1 MNCEQCKEQIS
12 AFLDNELDETS
23 SANVQ
28 THLAICAECAKV
40 CEDFAMILD
49 FCVEE
54 VEIETSLPPNSNA
67 LWRRINNIIETE
79 VQTEIEKDKVAEE
92 EQLANQGWFSKVWR
106 NSWQMSFSQ
115 VFASML
121 GIALI
126 SSLLTIVGV
135 KNFSKTGDDFTESA
149 TVSETI
155 FDKVLGKIGLV
166 ETPQQARQK
175 RIEEQQKVIDY
186 WNQRVELRKQD
197 WNGQVRETFDRNLR
211 EIDQVVY
218 EYNTILEKNPQDNL
232 TGEMLDAAM
241 KEKMDLLR
249 AFSEL

>member
-1 MNCEQCKEQIS
+1 MNCEQCKEKIS
-12 AFLDNELDETS
+12 AFLDNDLDEMTS
-23 SANVQ
+23 EEIQ
-28 THLAICAECAKV
+28 DHLALCAECAKV
-40 CEDFAMILD
+40 CEDLSMIVD
-49 FCVEE
+49 FCVEGE
-54 VEIETSLPPNSNA
+54 AEPVIAPNSNA
-67 LWRRINNIIETE
+67 LWCRINNIIETE
-79 VQTEIEKDKVAEE
+79 VQTEIENDKAAEN
-92 EQLANQGWFSKVWR
+92 EQLANQGWFSKIWQ
-106 NSWQMSFSQ
+106 NNWQMSFSQ

-126 SSLLTIVGV
+126 SSLLTIVGL
-135 KNFSKTGDDFTESA
+135 KNFSKSGNELSESA
-149 TVSETI
+149 TISETI

-166 ETPQQARQK
+166 ETPQQAREK
-175 RIEEQQKVIDY
+175 RIAEQQKVIDY

>member
-23 SANVQ
+23 SANIQ

-49 FCVEE
+49 FCLEE
-54 VEIETSLPPNSNA
+54 ETAEPVLTPNSNA
-67 LWRRINNIIETE
+67 LWCRINNIIETE
-79 VQTEIEKDKVAEE
+79 VRTEIENHKVE
-92 EQLANQGWFSKVWR
+92 EQPVNQGWFSKVWR

-135 KNFSKTGDDFTESA
+135 KNFSKSNDDFTENA

-166 ETPQQARQK
+166 ETPQQARVK

-186 WNQRVELRKQD
+186 WNQRVEARRQN

-211 EIDQVVY
+211 EINQVVY
-218 EYNTILEKNPQDNL
+218 EYNSILEKNPQDNL
-232 TGEMLDAAM
+232 TVEMLDAAM

>member
-12 AFLDNELDETS
+12 AFLDNDLDHTS

-28 THLAICAECAKV
+28 THLAICADCAKV
-40 CEDFAMILD
+40 CEDLALIVD
-49 FCVEE
+49 FC
-54 VEIETSLPPNSNA
+54 IEDEAESVLSPNSNA
-67 LWRRINNIIETE
+67 LWCRINNIIETE
-79 VQTEIEKDKVAEE
+79 VKPELQQEKAEPE
-92 EQLANQGWFSKVWR
+92 TADQGLFGKIWK
-106 NSWQMSFSQ
+106 NNWQMSFSQ
-115 VFASML
+115 VFASFL

-126 SSLLTIVGV
+126 SSLLTIVGL
-135 KNFSKTGDDFTESA
+135 KNFSAVTENSAESA
-149 TVSETI
+149 TVTETI

-166 ETPQQARQK
+166 ETPQQARK
-175 RIEEQQKVIDY
+175 RRVEEQQKVIDY
-186 WNQRVELRKQD
+186 WKQRVELRRQD

-218 EYNTILEKNPQDNL
+218 DYNTILEKDPQDNL
-232 TGEMLDAAM
+232 SGEMLDAAM

>member
-1 MNCEQCKEQIS
+1 MNCEQCKEQMS
-12 AFLDNELDETS
+12 AFLDNEVDEMTS
-23 SANVQ
+23 EEIQ
-28 THLAICAECAKV
+28 DHLALCAECAKI
-40 CEDFAMILD
+40 CEDLSMIVD
-49 FCVEE
+49 FC
-54 VEIETSLPPNSNA
+54 IEDEAVQGLSPNSNA
-67 LWRRINNIIETE
+67 LWCRINNIIENE
-79 VQTEIEKDKVAEE
+79 VQSEIAQEKIEPEPVK
-92 EQLANQGWFSKVWR
+92 QGLFSKIW
-106 NSWQMSFSQ
+106 NNQWQMSFSQ
-115 VFASML
+115 VFASFL

-126 SSLLTIVGV
+126 SSLLTIVGL
-135 KNFSKTGDDFTESA
+135 KNFSAQNNDLAENA

-166 ETPQQARQK
+166 ETPQQARIR
-175 RIEEQQKVIDY
+175 RIKEQEKVIDY
-186 WNQRVELRKQD
+186 WNQRVEARRSN
-197 WNGQVRETFDRNLR
+197 WNGQVRETFDRNLK

>member
-1 MNCEQCKEQIS
+1 MNCDQCKEQIS

-28 THLAICAECAKV
+28 THISVCAECAKV

-49 FCVEE
+49 FCVEDE
-54 VEIETSLPPNSNA
+54 EFDPIATPNSNA
-67 LWRRINNIIETE
+67 LWCRINNIIETDVKSE
-79 VQTEIEKDKVAEE
+79 LEKEIEEIPEKRGFVSGIWK
-92 EQLANQGWFSKVWR
+92 
-106 NSWQMSFSQ
+106 NSWQMSFGQ
-115 VFASML
+115 VFASIL

-126 SSLLTIVGV
+126 SSLLTIIGI
-135 KNFSKTGDDFTESA
+135 KNYSSTAENLPENV
-149 TVSETI
+149 TVSESI
-155 FDKVLGKIGLV
+155 FQKVLGRIGLV
-166 ETPQQARQK
+166 ESPFQARARK
-175 RIEEQQKVIDY
+175 LEEQQKVIDY
-186 WNQRVELRKQD
+186 WNQRVELRRQG

-211 EIDQVVY
+211 EINQVVF

-232 TGEMLDAAM
+232 TGEMLNEAM